1 MYSVTAMLAD
11 VLLMKR
17 HNINAV
23 RTSHYPPHPRFLELC
38 DEYGLWVMAE
48 CDLEGLFESDL
59 LRHRFAHA
67 MISFTTLPNTSV
79 SRKSLP

>member
-1 MYSVTAMLAD
+1 MLAD

-23 RTSHYPPHPRFLELC
+23 RTSHYPPHPRFLDLC

-48 CDLEGLFESDL
+48 CDLETHGSSSV
-59 LRHRFAHA
+59 RGG
-67 MISFTTLPNTSV
+67 TTPPMTRGG
-79 SRKSLP
+79 SRPCSTACGARSSGTRTTRA